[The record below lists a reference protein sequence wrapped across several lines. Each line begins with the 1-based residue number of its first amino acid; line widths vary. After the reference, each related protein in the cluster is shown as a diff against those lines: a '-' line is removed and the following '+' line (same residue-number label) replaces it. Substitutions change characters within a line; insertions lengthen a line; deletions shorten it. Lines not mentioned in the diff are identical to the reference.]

1 MKKYCS
7 YFRTIFFLIIKYEE
21 LMIKIIIIPYID
33 RTNVKK
39 LFKKKFTIKNIEKI
53 KKIKNNNNKDSFKI
67 LIVIILINFCF
78 Q

>member
-1 MKKYCS
+1 
-7 YFRTIFFLIIKYEE
+7 
-21 LMIKIIIIPYID
+21 MIKIIIIPYID

-53 KKIKNNNNKDSFKI
+53 KKIKNNNKEDSFKI